1 MRTVPGKVKK
11 LDVSLSTILGVLMWE
26 FSSHQSGGYPIKS
39 FTAEFRRYIDIDVS
53 NETERKWQRLDP
65 HNIPANV
72 VKSIFPC
79 YNSFAFDSFLM
90 KYNFILTFSLQRYF
104 EVFHLIPNTTY
115 EFRLWANNYLGPG
128 EISYTFATTLCQLTD
143 QGK

>member
-1 MRTVPGKVKK
+1 MRTAPGKVKK
-11 LDVSLSTILGVLMWE
+11 LGVSLSTILGVLMWE

-72 VKSIFPC
+72 VKFIF
-79 YNSFAFDSFLM
+79 S
-90 KYNFILTFSLQRYF
+90 
-104 EVFHLIPNTTY
+104 
-115 EFRLWANNYLGPG
+115 
-128 EISYTFATTLCQLTD
+128 
-143 QGK
+143 